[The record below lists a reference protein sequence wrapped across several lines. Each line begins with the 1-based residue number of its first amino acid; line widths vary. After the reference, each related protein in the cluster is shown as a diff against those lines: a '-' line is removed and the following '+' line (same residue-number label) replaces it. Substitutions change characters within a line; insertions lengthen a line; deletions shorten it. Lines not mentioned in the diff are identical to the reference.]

1 MMSEGTETAE
11 AIAYAAEESGN
22 VDDSGNFSIEVEAH
36 LACFACLFAM
46 LSHCTPPVPPPP
58 PPPPSVFIA
67 PGHLPLGV
75 PPQVLKQAVKRSHDL
90 AITPAYIDPAV
101 MADVWYEARCAV
113 THTPTPAPPATAR
126 TSI

>member
-58 PPPPSVFIA
+58 PPPLRFYCSRPPPSGRPSTGAQAGREAVPRFSHHA
-67 PGHLPLGV
+67 RLHRPRCHGRRVVRSPL
-75 PPQVLKQAVKRSHDL
+75 RSN
-90 AITPAYIDPAV
+90 
-101 MADVWYEARCAV
+101 
-113 THTPTPAPPATAR
+113 THTHTGTPR
-126 TSI
+126 HC